1 MQHNKGDSKM
11 SKVSYKSWPLK
22 NVTMYDAFIRNW
34 YKFAL
39 CDDTL
44 WINHAFVDETYW
56 PTPKERYLG

>member
-1 MQHNKGDSKM
+1 MF
-11 SKVSYKSWPLK
+11 KVSYKSWPLK